1 MNHERTPTD
10 RTKRPLNAAKLDEL
24 ALAYVARFATSSGK
38 LARYLSRKVAESKW
52 IDERSSEEAIQAAVN
67 RMEEM
72 RYLDD
77 SQYARMRGGAM
88 MRRGLGPARVR
99 AQLRFDGISAE
110 NSQEA
115 LDALTGD
122 GDDAGDDMDWGRAS
136 TDGATQAAIRFAQRR
151 RFGPFSV
158 AAAEDRAVREKQ
170 VAAFIRAGHGM
181 NLARRILALPPMD
194 HPHPDDVAAILHD
207 QD

>member
-24 ALAYVARFATSSGK
+24 ALAYVARYATSSGK

-52 IDERSSEEAIQAAVN
+52 IDDQSPEEAIQTAVN

-77 SQYARMRGGAM
+77 GQYARMRGGAM

-110 NSQEA
+110 NSEEA
-115 LDALTGD
+115 LDELRGD
-122 GDDAGDDMDWGRAS
+122 GGSDDDWGQAGA
-136 TDGATQAAIRFAQRR
+136 DGATQAAIRFAQRR
-151 RFGPFSV
+151 RFGPF
-158 AAAEDRAVREKQ
+158 AATATEDRAVREKQ
-170 VAAFIRAGHGM
+170 VAAFIRAGHAM

-194 HPHPDDVAAILHD
+194 HPHPDEVAAILAN
-207 QD
+207 QA